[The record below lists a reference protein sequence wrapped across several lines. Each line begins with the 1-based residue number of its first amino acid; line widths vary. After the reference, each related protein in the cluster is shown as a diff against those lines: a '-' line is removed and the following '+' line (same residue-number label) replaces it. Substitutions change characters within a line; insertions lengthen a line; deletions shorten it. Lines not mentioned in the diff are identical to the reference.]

1 MEAQQV
7 CEQKHEAHIFLKLL
21 NCSFEVELLFDMDKH
36 VVYLVTGNNW
46 SCTINVLKNGGDVMG
61 LWRLLNIT

>member
-7 CEQKHEAHIFLKLL
+7 CEQEGLKQKYEAHIFVKLL
-21 NCSFEVELLFDMDKH
+21 NCSFEVELLFYMAKH

-46 SCTINVLKNGGDVMG
+46 
-61 LWRLLNIT
+61 